1 MGCLNSKDATEGLIE
16 PDTKGLMVPEEGAEV
31 HVVPEPKKAVEPK
44 KLTPENRKEVI
55 KVFCIADEKGATVT
69 REPGQIVNKAAEC
82 VHADSPSQRLRAPMS
97 TDEHRCRAA
106 VQCQWPSRAAACPAS
121 APRWRAGELP
131 SRRHPPRVALALTDR
146 RAAACSQVR
155 ARGRL

>member
-97 TDEHRCRAA
+97 TAAARRCSASGPRAPPRVSRERAAMAGRRAA
-106 VQCQWPSRAAACPAS
+106 VAAP
-121 APRWRAGELP
+121 
-131 SRRHPPRVALALTDR
+131 PPRELL
-146 RAAACSQVR
+146 S
-155 ARGRL
+155 L

>member
-97 TDEHRCRAA
+97 T
-106 VQCQWPSRAAACPAS
+106 AAARRCSAS
-121 APRWRAGELP
+121 GPRAPPRVPRA
-131 SRRHPPRVALALTDR
+131 RRDGGQASCRRGATPPRVALALTDR
-146 RAAACSQVR
+146 RAAACPQVR